1 MGAPYLN
8 TCTLQQPR
16 AIFSRIHILL
26 HFSAILGLLYYRIKN
41 LFQGDNNVSIISW
54 GLITISEVIFT
65 LIWLVTQ
72 SFRWRPVARSVMP
85 GNLPADTELPGIDVF
100 ICTADPTKEPVL
112 EVMNTVLSA
121 MSLDY
126 PSEKLSVYLSDDG
139 GATVTLY
146 AMKEACGFARV
157 WVPFCRKYG
166 VKTICPDAFFSSFGD
181 DERLILR
188 GNEFESEEENIKVI
202 FFNRFNLDDKMFR
215 YYRTEMD
222 AESESIR
229 KVNTRGKIDQNHI

>member
-1 MGAPYLN
+1 
-8 TCTLQQPR
+8 
-16 AIFSRIHILL
+16 
-26 HFSAILGLLYYRIKN
+26 
-41 LFQGDNNVSIISW
+41 
-54 GLITISEVIFT
+54 
-65 LIWLVTQ
+65 
-72 SFRWRPVARSVMP
+72 MP
-85 GNLPADTELPGIDVF
+85 ENLPADSELPGVDVF

-126 PSEKLSVYLSDDG
+126 PPEKLSVYLSDDG

-146 AMKEACGFARV
+146 AIKEACGFARV

-188 GNEFESEEENIKVI
+188 GNEFKNEEENIKVI
-202 FFNRFNLDDKMFR
+202 FFNPFYLDDKMFH
-215 YYRTEMD
+215 YYPKEID
-222 AESESIR
+222 VQSESIP
-229 KVNTRGKIDQNHI
+229 KVSIQGN